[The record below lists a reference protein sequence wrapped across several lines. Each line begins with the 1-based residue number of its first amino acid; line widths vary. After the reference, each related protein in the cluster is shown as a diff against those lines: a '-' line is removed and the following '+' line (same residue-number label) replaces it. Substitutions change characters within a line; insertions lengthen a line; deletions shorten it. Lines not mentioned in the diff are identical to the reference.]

1 MTAAIPTAA
10 VIDVVPNPTS
20 PDCVLVRVRCP
31 HCEKVHMHGGP
42 EFKADGNYGHRFS
55 HCGTRL
61 DRQGNTLPP
70 WPGQSRGYNIRTAEE
85 AAS

>member
-31 HCEKVHMHGGP
+31 YCEKVHMHGGP
-42 EFKADGNYGHRFS
+42 EFKADGNYGHRVA
-55 HCGTRL
+55 HCGTRRGD
-61 DRQGNTLPP
+61 DRTD
-70 WPGQSRGYNIRTAEE
+70 WPGQDDGYFIRTAEE